1 MESVDK
7 NVLRRD
13 DVPLSE
19 EKSLSYTI
27 DVLRFPLALMVIFI
41 HMNPAIVSLHEAEF
55 PILSGQGIFNIV
67 CMALSRVV
75 PYIAVPTFFL
85 ISGFLFFVN
94 FREWSWDGYK
104 KKMKSRLRSL
114 VIPYFLWNTVAF
126 IFLFLGK
133 LVMKSLPEGGLFAFL
148 VEKGSWHIYYDS
160 HTWGEDLVD
169 WLGRSLYYAG
179 PIDIPLWFLRDL
191 IFVSLCTPIIYWMV
205 KRLKIFVVGILFLA
219 YVSKIWIS
227 IPGFSIEAV
236 FFFTTG
242 AYLALNGFNIVTIVK
257 KSKYVHLPLMVILLC
272 AIVWFR
278 GDGSAI
284 GNNLFPFFV
293 CAGVLSA
300 FYIASVFV
308 EKYNVRSKKLLVSSC
323 FFIYAFHSLPIFPY
337 YGHTMGVSKWLIHTI
352 IPGQS
357 LAEEWIVY
365 LASPFLAAAIC
376 ILVLMILRKISP
388 KLALLFSGNK

>member
-41 HMNPAIVSLHEAEF
+41 HMVPATVSLQEADF
-55 PILSGQGIFNIV
+55 PALSGQGLLNIV
-67 CMALSRVV
+67 YIAFSRVV
-75 PYIAVPTFFL
+75 PYVAVPTFFL
-85 ISGFLFFVN
+85 ISGFLFFIN

-114 VIPYFLWNTVAF
+114 VIPYFLWNTAVLAF
-126 IFLFLGK
+126 IIIGK
-133 LVMKSLPEGGLFAFL
+133 ILSKHASVGDIWNIIL
-148 VEKGSWHIYYDS
+148 EKGGWHIYYDS
-160 HTWGEDLVD
+160 HSWGQNLQN
-169 WLGRSLYYAG
+169 WLGDNLYYAG

-191 IFVSLCTPIIYWMV
+191 IFVSACAPLIYWFV
-205 KRLKIFVVGILFLA
+205 KKARIFGIALLFLA
-219 YVSKIWIS
+219 YVSKVWIS
-227 IPGFSIEAV
+227 VPGFTIAAV
-236 FFFTTG
+236 FFFSLG
-242 AYLALNGFNIVTIVK
+242 AYLAVNGLNIVTIVK
-257 KSKYVHLPLMVILLC
+257 KSKYVHLPLTLILLC
-272 AIVWFR
+272 LAVYYN
-278 GDGSAI
+278 GDKTVI
-284 GNNLFPFFV
+284 GNNIFPFFV
-293 CAGVLSA
+293 CAGVLTA
-300 FYIASVFV
+300 FYIASLLV
-308 EKYNVRSKKLLVSSC
+308 EKYGVRPKKILVSSC
-323 FFIYAFHSLPIFPY
+323 FFIYAFHSAPFCP
-337 YGHTMGVSKWLIHTI
+337 GCVHTMGIAKKVFHTI